1 MEAAN
6 LRSEIADGKQ
16 KITYTNSIKKV
27 DYRVTLTLNADGDG
41 AEDIK
46 RKLRALLEAELRR
59 QLNYRNN

>member
-16 KITYTNSIKKV
+16 RISYTNTLKGV
-27 DYRVTLTLNADGDG
+27 EYRVSILLNADGDG
-41 AEDIK
+41 ADDIK

-59 QLNYRNN
+59 QLKNN

>member
-16 KITYTNSIKKV
+16 KITYTNSIKNV

-59 QLNYRNN
+59 QLKNN